1 MGPSSPNR
9 RLGAAAA
16 LPLLALAGCA
26 EINTVADVVFPSSVP
41 GLPSGEAWTSLPIRR
56 WLTDERRGIDPVAV
70 SVCFTPACAEPAVAA
85 LFRAR
90 GAEADALRK
99 AALDPRTLLASL
111 RQRPFRHTRRDRP
124 NVGVTV
130 RQVEEA
136 GRPGLLVEMARANG
150 TQPAAGFAA
159 TVEQGGSTQ
168 VLLIV
173 APSEAAARRIARSVL
188 PRLGR

>member
-1 MGPSSPNR
+1 MDPSSPNR
-9 RLGAAAA
+9 RLGVAAG
-16 LPLLALAGCA
+16 LSLLALAGCA

-56 WLTDERRGIDPVAV
+56 WLTDERRGIEPVAV

-85 LFRAR
+85 LFRAQ
-90 GAEADALRK
+90 GAEAEALRK
-99 AALDPRTLLASL
+99 AATDPTTLLASL
-111 RQRPFRHTRRDRP
+111 RQRPVRSARPTRPDVR
-124 NVGVTV
+124 VVV

-136 GRPGLLVEMARANG
+136 GRSGLLVELARANG

-173 APSEAAARRIARSVL
+173 APSEAAARRIARNVL
-188 PRLGR
+188 PRLGG